1 MVATLPPAPVGIAP
15 SAQTFTGNIPAVP
28 GAGAFPHMLPSS
40 HPLPQMV
47 PSTDIAPSMPSMGV
61 MLPPDPSMT
70 QRYFGTSMHNA
81 APGIAG
87 EAAPKHP
94 TFGDLPGLGS
104 FPKPAG
110 SSGPQMSIPPQ
121 MPGAYSSSPSG
132 SFGHP
137 SVPGAPPVN
146 YGTGGTGMA
155 GPSMRGEI
163 IGPPAAGLYQ
173 QKPRLDPNLMPSV
186 VCSANFLTLVNS
198 ENFVEEIK
206 RF

>member
-110 SSGPQMSIPPQ
+110 SSGPQMSIPHKCLERTVALLLDLSAIHQ
-121 MPGAYSSSPSG
+121 YLAH
-132 SFGHP
+132 HP
-137 SVPGAPPVN
+137 LIMVLAVL
-146 YGTGGTGMA
+146 A
-155 GPSMRGEI
+155 W
-163 IGPPAAGLYQ
+163 
-173 QKPRLDPNLMPSV
+173 LDHQ
-186 VCSANFLTLVNS
+186 C
-198 ENFVEEIK
+198 VEK
-206 RF
+206 